1 MHLSLMVKWIAS
13 GGSGCPSVYATEDPE
28 VLVIQG
34 GTLDAHTR
42 ANLEN
47 VLDGEDA
54 VTLPKE
60 TLLRAAKMLEGQQ

>member
-1 MHLSLMVKWIAS
+1 MYLSLMVKWIGS

-34 GTLDAHTR
+34 GTLDPHTR
-42 ANLEN
+42 ANLQH
-47 VLDGEDA
+47 VLNGEDA

-60 TLLRAAKMLEGQQ
+60 TLLRAAKMLESQQ